1 MVMVMMMMMVMMVTV
16 VIKMI
21 VTMPINYVAGH
32 TPGQFYS
39 QAFSLGAFSS
49 KPFKIDLIL
58 IKAGQLKIKIDL
70 NLIIVRELKSQSTAI
85 KAILSTC
92 GLYIYNTTRIFKIK
106 REVVKVLTMV
116 CIFS

>member
-1 MVMVMMMMMVMMVTV
+1 MVMVMMVMVTVMMMVTV

-39 QAFSLGAFSS
+39 QAFSPGAFSS

-58 IKAGQLKIKIDL
+58 IKAGQLKIKMDL

-85 KAILSTC
+85 KATLSAC
-92 GLYIYNTTRIFKIK
+92 GLYIYNKTQPEYSR
-106 REVVKVLTMV
+106 
-116 CIFS
+116 

>member
-1 MVMVMMMMMVMMVTV
+1 ML
-16 VIKMI
+16 IKMI

-39 QAFSLGAFSS
+39 QAFSPGAFSS

-58 IKAGQLKIKIDL
+58 IKAGQLKIKMDL
-70 NLIIVRELKSQSTAI
+70 KLIIVRELKSQSTAI
-85 KAILSTC
+85 KATLSTC
-92 GLYIYNTTRIFKIK
+92 GLYIYNTTIILNIK

-116 CIFS
+116 TMVCTRS

>member
-1 MVMVMMMMMVMMVTV
+1 MVMMMMMMMMMTVVVTV
-16 VIKMI
+16 VIKII

-39 QAFSLGAFSS
+39 QAFSS

-85 KAILSTC
+85 KATLSTC

-106 REVVKVLTMV
+106 GEVVMVLTIV
-116 CIFS
+116 L